1 MLILTYQDALMRLCK
16 LNNRRSIMTTTN
28 TSVTDT
34 SNGQL
39 ANGQLSNGGADTK
52 VNLID
57 DNKEVFDNTIKLSLE
72 YHDADEEKKQ
82 SLAQLKL
89 MAEQYK
95 DAGIENPHT
104 LFIGPKLAH
113 KVKLEDGTFK
123 ITENVPN
130 PQHLPVEELEVRG
143 EGCTATPAE
152 AIAIRSAYFEMIDPS
167 GKMKEI
173 FWTPQDRRKAHFT
186 QIERGMFNEFNKQRD
201 KKLVTIYNALKPSDT
216 KPPKTN
222 AEKSMD
228 HLTKLIKSLDNF
240 DTDTTDIKKEL
251 ENFKKHLRNLK

>member
-1 MLILTYQDALMRLCK
+1 
-16 LNNRRSIMTTTN
+16 MTTTN

-39 ANGQLSNGGADTK
+39 ANGQIPNGGADTK
-52 VNLID
+52 VNLVT
-57 DNKEVFDNTIKLSLE
+57 DNNKVFNDTITLSINFHE
-72 YHDADEEKKQ
+72 ADEEKKQ
-82 SLAQLKL
+82 SYAQIKLK
-89 MAEQYK
+89 AEDFK
-95 DAGIENPHT
+95 EVGIENPHT

-123 ITENVPN
+123 VIENVPN

-173 FWTPQDRRKAHFT
+173 FWTPQDKRKALFSVM
-186 QIERGMFNEFNKQRD
+186 ERGMFNEFNKQRD
-201 KKLVTIYNALKPSDT
+201 KKLVTIYNALKPTDT
-216 KPPKTN
+216 KPPKTS